1 MNAIGIVHFR
11 TFPSTNNSPSMS
23 SSESTS
29 AAGTPLMISR
39 ASSQTSLETF
49 EHEPEVQNNVHA
61 PVRNIVFVGAG
72 YVGGPTAA
80 VIANQSPSIRVT
92 VVDNDQSRIQQ
103 WRSKHLPIH
112 EPGLSE
118 IVRLAR
124 DGRRSG
130 PRLRAPN
137 LFFSTDCDEHIATA
151 DIIYLAVNTPT
162 KTNGIGAGAA
172 TDISMFESAARSVA
186 MVAQPGAIIVEKSTV
201 PCRTAEM
208 VREILNFHR
217 PGIPFEVL
225 SNPEFLAEGTAI
237 KDLLNPSRVLIGSSM
252 TVSGLAAAAKL
263 ADVYA
268 GWVPR
273 EAILTVDVWSSELAK
288 LVANAMLAQRISSIN
303 SISAICE
310 KTGANV
316 SNVAKAAGL
325 DPRLGSKFLQA
336 GLGFGGSCFKKD
348 ILSLAYLA
356 ETLELPEVSQYWKS
370 VISINEW
377 QCGRFVKSV
386 VKKLNGS
393 LRGKKLA
400 VLGYTFKKDT
410 ADTRESQATEVIRML
425 AAECPSEIAIY
436 DPQCGKTHMEAELIG
451 LLSAASTSSP
461 VLKPNGPV
469 SVCDSPYEACT
480 TATAVLILTEWDQFR
495 YPSALPLLKTVRPK
509 LHNMADRCDSGYG
522 SDSMTGGLP
531 TLQIIRAN
539 DDSLVMSCNSTSHL
553 NPEPACPFDC
563 EICTLDINSA
573 VGTNDAVDWPT
584 VARLM
589 HGERYVF
596 DGRGVVDPERLEKE
610 LGFQVESIGRASSRL
625 RLQ

>member
-1 MNAIGIVHFR
+1 
-11 TFPSTNNSPSMS
+11 MS

-29 AAGTPLMISR
+29 AAGSPLMISR

-49 EHEPEVQNNVHA
+49 DHEPEGQQNNVHA

-80 VIANQSPSIRVT
+80 VIAKQCPSIRVT
-92 VVDNDQSRIQQ
+92 VVDTSQSRIQQ

-112 EPGLSE
+112 EPGLRE

-124 DGRRSG
+124 DGKSG
-130 PRLRAPN
+130 AGLRAPN

-217 PGIPFEVL
+217 PDIPFEVL

-273 EAILTVDVWSSELAK
+273 EAILTIDVWSSELAK

-316 SNVAKAAGL
+316 SNVAKAVGL
-325 DPRLGSKFLQA
+325 DPRLGPKFIQA

-356 ETLELPEVSQYWKS
+356 ETLELPEVSQYWRS

-377 QCGRFVKSV
+377 QCVRFVKSV

-400 VLGYTFKKDT
+400 VLGYAFKKDT

-425 AAECPSEIAIY
+425 VAECPSEIAIY
-436 DPQCGKTHMEAELIG
+436 DPQCDKTHVEAELVS
-451 LLSAASTSSP
+451 LLSASTPSP
-461 VLKPNGPV
+461 ILKPTGPV

-495 YPSALPLLKTVRPK
+495 YPPALPLQHARPK
-509 LHNMADRCDSGYG
+509 LHDMTDRCDSGY
-522 SDSMTGGLP
+522 D
-531 TLQIIRAN
+531 N
-539 DDSLVMSCNSTSHL
+539 SLVMSCNSTSHFD
-553 NPEPACPFDC
+553 PEPACPADC
-563 EICTLDINSA
+563 KRCTLGIASA
-573 VGTNDAVDWPT
+573 VGTNTNDAVDWPS

-589 HGERYVF
+589 HGERYIF
-596 DGRGVVDPERLEKE
+596 DGRGVVDAERSERE
-610 LGFQVESIGRASSRL
+610 LGFRVESIGRAS
-625 RLQ
+625 

>member
-1 MNAIGIVHFR
+1 
-11 TFPSTNNSPSMS
+11 MS

-29 AAGTPLMISR
+29 AAESPLMISR
-39 ASSQTSLETF
+39 ASSKTSLETF
-49 EHEPEVQNNVHA
+49 GHEPEAQNNVPA

-80 VIANQSPSIRVT
+80 VIANQCPSIRVT
-92 VVDNDQSRIQQ
+92 VVDKSQSRIQQ
-103 WRSKHLPIH
+103 WQSKHLPIH
-112 EPGLSE
+112 EPGLSDV
-118 IVRLAR
+118 VRLAR
-124 DGRRSG
+124 DGTSG
-130 PRLRAPN
+130 PASRAPN

-186 MVAQPGAIIVEKSTV
+186 MVAQSGAIIVEKSTV

-237 KDLLNPSRVLIGSSM
+237 KDLLNPPRVLIGSSM
-252 TVSGLAAAAKL
+252 TISGLAAAARL

-273 EAILTVDVWSSELAK
+273 ETILKIDVWSSELAK

-310 KTGANV
+310 RTGANV
-316 SNVAKAAGL
+316 CNVAKAVGL
-325 DPRLGSKFLQA
+325 DPRLGLKFLQA

-356 ETLELPEVSQYWKS
+356 ETLELPEVSQYWRS
-370 VISINEW
+370 VIQINEW

-386 VKKLNGS
+386 MKKLHGS
-393 LRGKKLA
+393 LRGKKVA
-400 VLGYTFKKDT
+400 VLGYAFKKDT

-425 AAECPSEIAIY
+425 VAECPSEIAIY
-436 DPQCGKTHMEAELIG
+436 DPQCDKTLVEGELAS
-451 LLSAASTSSP
+451 LLSASTSSP
-461 VLKPNGPV
+461 VLKPDGPV
-469 SVCDSPYEACT
+469 SICDNPYEACT

-495 YPSALPLLKTVRPK
+495 YPSALPMQPVRPK
-509 LHNMADRCDSGYG
+509 LHDMVDRCDSGYS
-522 SDSMTGGLP
+522 SDSMTGQVP
-531 TLQIIRAN
+531 TLQTVQAN
-539 DDSLVMSCNSTSHL
+539 NSLVMSCNSISHL
-553 NPEPACPFDC
+553 NPEPACPEDC
-563 EICTLDINSA
+563 KDCTLEINIA
-573 VGTNDAVDWPT
+573 VGANDPIDWQT

-596 DGRGVVDPERLEKE
+596 DGRGVVDPERMEKE
-610 LGFQVESIGRASSRL
+610 LGFRVESIGRASSRS

>member
-1 MNAIGIVHFR
+1 
-11 TFPSTNNSPSMS
+11 
-23 SSESTS
+23 
-29 AAGTPLMISR
+29 
-39 ASSQTSLETF
+39 
-49 EHEPEVQNNVHA
+49 
-61 PVRNIVFVGAG
+61 
-72 YVGGPTAA
+72 
-80 VIANQSPSIRVT
+80 
-92 VVDNDQSRIQQ
+92 
-103 WRSKHLPIH
+103 
-112 EPGLSE
+112 
-118 IVRLAR
+118 
-124 DGRRSG
+124 
-130 PRLRAPN
+130 
-137 LFFSTDCDEHIATA
+137 
-151 DIIYLAVNTPT
+151 
-162 KTNGIGAGAA
+162 
-172 TDISMFESAARSVA
+172 MFESAARSVA

-201 PCRTAEM
+201 PCRTADI

-217 PGIPFEVL
+217 PGIQFEVL

-237 KDLLNPSRVLIGSSM
+237 KDLLNPSRVLIGSFM
-252 TVSGLAAAAKL
+252 TVSGLAAAARL

-273 EAILTVDVWSSELAK
+273 EAILTIDVWSSELAK

-316 SNVAKAAGL
+316 SNVAKAVGL

-370 VISINEW
+370 VIHINEW
-377 QCGRFVKSV
+377 QCRRFIKSV

-393 LRGKKLA
+393 LRGKKVA
-400 VLGYTFKKDT
+400 VLGYAFKKDT

-425 AAECPSEIAIY
+425 VAECPSEIAIY
-436 DPQCGKTHMEAELIG
+436 DPQCDKTHVEAELVS
-451 LLSAASTSSP
+451 LLSASTSSP

-480 TATAVLILTEWDQFR
+480 TATAVLILTECDQFR
-495 YPSALPLLKTVRPK
+495 YPPALPLQPVRPK
-509 LHNMADRCDSGYG
+509 LHDMVDRCDSGYS
-522 SDSMTGGLP
+522 SDSMTAKVP
-531 TLQIIRAN
+531 TLQTIQAN
-539 DDSLVMSCNSTSHL
+539 NPLVMLCNNISHF
-553 NPEPACPFDC
+553 NPEPACPDDC
-563 EICTLDINSA
+563 KNCIIEINSA
-573 VGTNDAVDWPT
+573 VGTNDPLDWKI

-589 HGERYVF
+589 HGERYIF

-610 LGFQVESIGRASSRL
+610 LGFRVESIGRASSRS